1 MILFSRRMLAA
12 RADRSELTS
21 KYQIGEFLSE
31 LTLGEESNLVGK
43 TLRSEHINE
52 RYRVTVLEMIRQGS
66 EAFLE
71 DVETVALQSGDLLI
85 VQGNVDD
92 ILSFRKQE
100 RLSLVPE
107 AKMGDSELMATGQL
121 LEAWVAPASSMT
133 GRTLSELQ
141 FHRRF
146 GGYVLAIR
154 RVAST
159 LSRRVSNVR
168 LRFGDAL
175 LMLIPP
181 DRVSSLEVAGDVVV
195 FHERDVA
202 LKKGRMWWLPL
213 VEMPLVVLVAA
224 AGWLDIAG
232 SALVGAVL
240 MLLFGILS
248 PQEAYRAIDWSVIFV
263 IAAFVPV
270 GHAFQTTGAADFLA
284 NTVLA
289 VGGWAPAAILPHV
302 ELSVVYVV
310 TVLLTQIVSNNAAA
324 VVVTPIALSLGPVL
338 GVDSR
343 PFVIAVCFAASAAFM
358 TPMGYQTNLMVH
370 AAGEYR
376 FSDYIRFGGP
386 LNLIVG
392 LLALLLVP
400 LLWPF

>member
-1 MILFSRRMLAA
+1 
-12 RADRSELTS
+12 
-21 KYQIGEFLSE
+21 
-31 LTLGEESNLVGK
+31 VGK
-43 TLRSEHINE
+43 TLRGQHINE

-71 DVETVALQSGDLLI
+71 DVDTVILKPADLLI

-92 ILSFRKQE
+92 ILSFQKQE
-100 RLSLVPE
+100 RLTLVPE
-107 AKMGDSELMATGQL
+107 VRMNDDELIAAGQL
-121 LEAWVAPASSMT
+121 LEAWVAPGSSMT
-133 GRTLSELQ
+133 GRTVKELK
-141 FHRRF
+141 FHRQF

-154 RVAST
+154 RVTST
-159 LSRRVSNVR
+159 LRQRVSDIR
-168 LRFGDAL
+168 LKFGDAM

-181 DRVSSLEVAGDVVV
+181 DRVSSLEAAGDVVV
-195 FHERDVA
+195 FREREVT

-213 VEMPLVVLVAA
+213 MVMPLVVLAA
-224 AGWLDIAG
+224 AVGWLDIAG
-232 SALVGAVL
+232 SALAGAVL
-240 MLLFGILS
+240 LLLFGILT
-248 PQEAYRAIDWSVIFV
+248 PQEAYRAVDWSVIFV

-270 GHAFQTTGAADFLA
+270 GHAFQTTGTADFLA
-284 NTVLA
+284 NSVLA
-289 VGGWAPAAILPHV
+289 AGGWAPVEILPYV
-302 ELSVVYVV
+302 ILGMVYVV
-310 TVLLTQIVSNNAAA
+310 TVVLTQIVSNNAAA

-370 AAGEYR
+370 SAGEYR

-392 LLALLLVP
+392 VLALILLP